1 MTSDSHI
8 IALRQCHMIPRE
20 THDNRGIKKT
30 RRFGD
35 LHCDEVLCGER
46 LCDEAQRRSRRNP
59 FTKGRRKLHFWPWR
73 NKREKASP
81 TGLSLEGKR
90 ERERTK
96 ITAASDLGL
105 ATKPTSKL
113 CLHPF

>member
-1 MTSDSHI
+1 MTI
-8 IALRQCHMIPRE
+8 
-20 THDNRGIKKT
+20 GKKKKA
-30 RRFGD
+30 RSFGD

-81 TGLSLEGKR
+81 TGLSFKGFSIFQLPSFCVFDMLFIVLR
-90 ERERTK
+90 N
-96 ITAASDLGL
+96 IYICND
-105 ATKPTSKL
+105 
-113 CLHPF
+113 F

>member
-35 LHCDEVLCGER
+35 LHCDEVLWGER
-46 LCDEAQRRSRRNP
+46 LNTRREIHGSNARKRERKNP
-59 FTKGRRKLHFWPWR
+59 FAKGRR
-73 NKREKASP
+73 
-81 TGLSLEGKR
+81 
-90 ERERTK
+90 RT
-96 ITAASDLGL
+96 
-105 ATKPTSKL
+105 
-113 CLHPF
+113 